1 MTAPQDE
8 PRDDPAGVAPFAGI
22 GRLAQ
27 VRSTLSPLDV
37 CPPKGNR
44 TVTSLRERVEA
55 EPYWFMRMDL
65 GDGII
70 TPGWSDPTHDKLPW
84 FGLPEVLTGQRVLD
98 VGCAERFFSFEAER
112 RGAAQVVS
120 LDFDPECVKRFAL
133 CAEALGSSNRARVMS
148 VYDLDPAE
156 LGTFDLVMF
165 FGLLYHLPDP
175 LGGMEKV
182 AAMASGTL
190 LVQSW
195 TIETSTMRD
204 IPLARLRPHG
214 LMSGPKENPIFD
226 PTVYWEP
233 NAACIGAM
241 LDHVGLVDI
250 ERLPGPGPSRRERVV
265 RRLRP
270 RKYAIWNAGAQ
281 WRARVAEPSPARASH
296 LRS

>member
-1 MTAPQDE
+1 
-8 PRDDPAGVAPFAGI
+8 
-22 GRLAQ
+22 
-27 VRSTLSPLDV
+27 
-37 CPPKGNR
+37 
-44 TVTSLRERVEA
+44 
-55 EPYWFMRMDL
+55 MRMDL
-65 GDGII
+65 GEGII
-70 TPGWSDPTHDKLPW
+70 TPGWSDPANDKLPW
-84 FGLPEVLTGQRVLD
+84 FGLPKDLTGQRVLD
-98 VGCAERFFSFEAER
+98 VGCAEGFFSFEAER

-133 CAEALGSSNRARVMS
+133 CAEALGSSTRALVMS

-165 FGLLYHLPDP
+165 FGLLYPLPDP

-190 LVQSW
+190 LVSSW
-195 TIETSTMRD
+195 TIETSAMSD

-214 LMSGPKENPIFD
+214 MLSGPEENPIFD

-233 NAACIGAM
+233 NAACICAM

-250 ERLPGPGPSRRERVV
+250 ERLPGPGPTRRQRVV

-270 RKYAIWNAGAQ
+270 
-281 WRARVAEPSPARASH
+281 
-296 LRS
+296 